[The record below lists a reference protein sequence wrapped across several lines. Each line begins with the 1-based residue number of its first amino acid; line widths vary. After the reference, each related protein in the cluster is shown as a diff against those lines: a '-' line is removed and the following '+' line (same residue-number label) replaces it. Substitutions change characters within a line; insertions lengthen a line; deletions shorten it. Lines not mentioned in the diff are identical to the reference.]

1 MSPEYNDGDV
11 LDFCEISTTTKI
23 EIGDLVVFPHPF
35 KSKLKLFKRITKIK
49 DGTKVFVEGDNPDP
63 LSSEDSH
70 NFGFINIEDILGY
83 LKEQN

>member
-11 LDFCEISTTTKI
+11 LDFCEVDSAAKV
-23 EIGDLVVFPHPF
+23 EIGDLVVFTHPF

-49 DGTKVFVEGDNPDP
+49 DGTKIFVEGDNPDP

-70 NFGFINIEDILGY
+70 NFGFIDIENILGY
-83 LKEQN
+83 LKD

>member
-1 MSPEYNDGDV
+1 MSPHYNDGDV
-11 LDFCEISTTTKI
+11 LDFYEISTTTKI

-49 DGTKVFVEGDNPDP
+49 DRTKVFVEGDNPDP

-70 NFGFINIEDILGY
+70 NFGFIDIKNILGY
-83 LKEQN
+83 LKE